1 MKDILRAQGVP
12 YSAKEDLRDEMVGRY
27 HVECRIH
34 LDEGEDFWELNAA
47 FETSAIAL
55 QYAKLLVTIS
65 EEFETARVIDTED
78 DDKELWS
85 NVGVP
90 E

>member
-27 HVECRIH
+27 HVECLIH
-34 LDEGEDFWELNAA
+34 LDEGEDFWELNTA